1 MILAEGDSARS
12 SVVAGL
18 TALPLEQR
26 KLYGT
31 FPLRGKVINVKDIS
45 LSDVY
50 NNKEFMQIKQIMGL
64 EMGVDYSIKANRDK
78 LNYGSILTAVDSDA
92 DSAHICFLVV
102 NIIHT
107 FWNSLLKS
115 NNFMYTLKTPSVIAN
130 LKSGQRVSFY
140 SLPEFNQWQQNPLN
154 TEYNTEYYKGLGT
167 STKEEAIGWFVPKI
181 TKQCFQWTVGA
192 KPEIECESKSVETS
206 SSKHFQTFHRDCNIY
221 DLIIKWNSIQQTTVS
236 NGLETLTQEDAEFMK
251 RTDPNDLAL
260 FLAFG
265 KVFADHRKV
274 WINKYLELKATGNLD
289 YSENSADILPYDR
302 YVLSRLVQFSVDDNI
317 RSIPSLLDGLKPGQR
332 KCIYTCLKLK
342 LSSKA
347 KQVKVSELSG
357 KVSSSTDYHHGD
369 VSLNETIVKLA
380 QSYVGS
386 NNLNLLVPQGQY
398 GSRLMNGKDSA
409 ACRYIHTYLTPYT
422 SCLFDNR
429 DTYLIWYQDCDG
441 VPIEPWYYVPILPI
455 ILFNGCSGIGTGWS
469 TDIPS
474 YNPYDVIT
482 GMKNYIN
489 GEPVK
494 DLVPWYR
501 NFNGHITPLPCGTK
515 FRVDGVY
522 TRISPTE
529 IHITELP
536 VGTKTCYSFTD
547 YYEYLIEL
555 IIPSGGSLTA
565 GTSDGDVPLFIVESV
580 TDEKTKKTTK
590 KKTYLRDVKNIA
602 HDEFIDMTLVF
613 ISQEQLD
620 RLLADKNQFE
630 QLFKLTSTIS
640 TTNMHLFDVNGQIKK
655 YDTARDIL
663 IDYAIVR
670 LDLYNQRLK
679 HMIEQEYIENDK
691 ILEKIR
697 FIEYIIDDAH
707 PLKIQHKSDEELLE
721 LFQHYG
727 FKTFINTKP
736 KKKLLINMGLAQPLI
751 DSIADPETPDS
762 DTNADDKGD
771 KGDKGDIDVSK
782 DTLKHYDY
790 LLAMRMR
797 TMTISK
803 LEKLRKEQLTTVSK
817 IAELQSI
824 NPSKLWLDDIDE
836 FLKKCPIKAPFKLTF
851 KP

>member
-1 MILAEGDSARS
+1 M
-12 SVVAGL
+12 
-18 TALPLEQR
+18 
-26 KLYGT
+26 
-31 FPLRGKVINVKDIS
+31 
-45 LSDVY
+45 
-50 NNKEFMQIKQIMGL
+50 
-64 EMGVDYSIKANRDK
+64 
-78 LNYGSILTAVDSDA
+78 
-92 DSAHICFLVV
+92 
-102 NIIHT
+102 
-107 FWNSLLKS
+107 
-115 NNFMYTLKTPSVIAN
+115 
-130 LKSGQRVSFY
+130 
-140 SLPEFNQWQQNPLN
+140 
-154 TEYNTEYYKGLGT
+154 
-167 STKEEAIGWFVPKI
+167 
-181 TKQCFQWTVGA
+181 
-192 KPEIECESKSVETS
+192 
-206 SSKHFQTFHRDCNIY
+206 
-221 DLIIKWNSIQQTTVS
+221 
-236 NGLETLTQEDAEFMK
+236 
-251 RTDPNDLAL
+251 
-260 FLAFG
+260 
-265 KVFADHRKV
+265 
-274 WINKYLELKATGNLD
+274 
-289 YSENSADILPYDR
+289 
-302 YVLSRLVQFSVDDNI
+302 
-317 RSIPSLLDGLKPGQR
+317 
-332 KCIYTCLKLK
+332 
-342 LSSKA
+342 
-347 KQVKVSELSG
+347 
-357 KVSSSTDYHHGD
+357 
-369 VSLNETIVKLA
+369 
-380 QSYVGS
+380 
-386 NNLNLLVPQGQY
+386 
-398 GSRLMNGKDSA
+398 
-409 ACRYIHTYLTPYT
+409 
-422 SCLFDNR
+422 
-429 DTYLIWYQDCDG
+429 
-441 VPIEPWYYVPILPI
+441 
-455 ILFNGCSGIGTGWS
+455 
-469 TDIPS
+469 
-474 YNPYDVIT
+474 
-482 GMKNYIN
+482 
-489 GEPVK
+489 
-494 DLVPWYR
+494 
-501 NFNGHITPLPCGTK
+501 
-515 FRVDGVY
+515 
-522 TRISPTE
+522 
-529 IHITELP
+529 
-536 VGTKTCYSFTD
+536 
-547 YYEYLIEL
+547 
-555 IIPSGGSLTA
+555 
-565 GTSDGDVPLFIVESV
+565 ESV

-640 TTNMHLFDVNGQIKK
+640 TANMHLFDVNGQIKK